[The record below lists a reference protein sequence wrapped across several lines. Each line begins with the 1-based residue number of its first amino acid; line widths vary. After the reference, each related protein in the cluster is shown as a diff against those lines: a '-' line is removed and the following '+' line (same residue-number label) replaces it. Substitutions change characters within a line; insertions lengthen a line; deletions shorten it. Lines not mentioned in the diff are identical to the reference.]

1 MTLKKKLEDNFK
13 GIFWYLLKKEG
24 IRKKE
29 RKAEKK
35 ERKMFNYKSLCLVQH
50 SK

>member
-1 MTLKKKLEDNFK
+1 MTLKKKLEAHFK

-24 IRKKE
+24 IRKKG

-35 ERKMFNYKSLCLVQH
+35 ERKMFNYIFLCLVQD